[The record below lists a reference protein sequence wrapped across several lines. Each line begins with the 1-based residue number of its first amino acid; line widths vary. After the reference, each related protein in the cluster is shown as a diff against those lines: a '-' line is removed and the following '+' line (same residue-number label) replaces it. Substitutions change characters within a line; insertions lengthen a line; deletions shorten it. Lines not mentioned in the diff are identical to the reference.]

1 MDTGDNLNASLCVEP
16 SPPRKRRHI
25 ASEDCSETCSYKPA
39 KMQIVKILRNDTRGK
54 CICLHAKF
62 SDSLNQDAIVVLQKN
77 PFPNEVQALCDAHLG
92 RPFSEDKEQEE
103 GETRNGV
110 EESLVFPEWKADR
123 VMDNDIYHRRLVK
136 AGLEGLNS
144 LSMTVIHPAE
154 AQHFAKYSAS
164 RRRLVLETPDIYSNV
179 IVPFLAASPRDLAW
193 VDNIL
198 NGTAEADRV
207 LFTDPDESLGFT
219 FVLDYRWD
227 GRQLHE
233 LHCLA
238 LARSTSLTCLR
249 DLRACHLPMLKKMLS
264 EGRRALVAKY
274 GRNGGGGGGG
284 SDSNSATETTKDET
298 AVAPAVLAEDQ
309 IFAYFHYPPTFYR
322 LHMHF
327 AHVDSAADGGTQA
340 GKAYLAEDVIANL
353 EQDGEFYARRT
364 MPMFLHENH
373 AFLAAIRES
382 AAATEAATTPEKKE

>member
-1 MDTGDNLNASLCVEP
+1 METGETPNSSLCAAEP
-16 SPPRKRRHI
+16 SPARKRRHI
-25 ASEDCSETCSYKPA
+25 EASEDCSETCSYKPA
-39 KMQIVKILRNDTRGK
+39 KMEIVKILRNDTRGK

-62 SDSLNQDAIVVLQKN
+62 IDSPNQDAIVVLQKS
-77 PFPNEVQALCDAHLG
+77 PFPNEVQALCEAHLG
-92 RPFSEDKEQEE
+92 RPSSENRKPKEE
-103 GETRNGV
+103 GKEEEVHNGS
-110 EESLVFPEWKADR
+110 EENLVFPEWKADR
-123 VMDNDIYHRRLVK
+123 IMDNDIYHRRLVK
-136 AGLEGLNS
+136 SGLEDLNS

-164 RRRLVLETPDIYSNV
+164 RRRLVLETPQIYSDV

-198 NGTAEADRV
+198 NGTAEVDRV

-238 LARSTSLTCLR
+238 LARSTGLTCLR
-249 DLRACHLPMLKKMLS
+249 DLRACHVPMLKKMLS
-264 EGRRALVAKY
+264 EGRQALVAKY
-274 GRNGGGGGGG
+274 GSGGGG
-284 SDSNSATETTKDET
+284 SGSSNIT
-298 AVAPAVLAEDQ
+298 ADNKTA
-309 IFAYFHYPPTFYR
+309 
-322 LHMHF
+322 
-327 AHVDSAADGGTQA
+327 A

-353 EQDGEFYARRT
+353 ELDGEFYARRT

-382 AAATEAATTPEKKE
+382 ASAVKTEMAAEMSEKNP

>member
-1 MDTGDNLNASLCVEP
+1 MDTSDIPNSSLCAEP
-16 SPPRKRRHI
+16 SPPRKRRHV
-25 ASEDCSETCSYKPA
+25 ASEDCSETCPYKPA
-39 KMQIVKILRNDTRGK
+39 KMKLLKVLRNDTRGK

-62 SDSLNQDAIVVLQKN
+62 TDSPDQDAIVVLQKN
-77 PFPNEVQALCDAHLG
+77 PFPSEVQALCEAHLG
-92 RPFSEDKEQEE
+92 RPFSEDKKQGE
-103 GETRNGV
+103 GEAHNGS
-110 EESLVFPEWKADR
+110 EGGSAFPEWKVDR
-123 VMDNDIYHRRLVK
+123 IMDNDIYHRRLVK
-136 AGLEGLNS
+136 AGLEDLNS

-164 RRRLVLETPDIYSNV
+164 RRRLVLETPEIYSKV
-179 IVPFLAASPRDLAW
+179 IVPFLAARPRDLAW

-198 NGTAEADRV
+198 NGTAEVDRV
-207 LFTDPDESLGFT
+207 LFADPDEALGFT

-249 DLRACHLPMLKKMLS
+249 DLRTCHLPMLKKMLS

-274 GRNGGGGGGG
+274 GGGAHEKIVN
-284 SDSNSATETTKDET
+284 DRTEGET
-298 AVAPAVLAEDQ
+298 VVAPTALSEDQ

-327 AHVDSAADGGTQA
+327 AHVDSAPDGGTQT
-340 GKAYLAEDVIANL
+340 GKAYLVEDVIANL

-382 AAATEAATTPEKKE
+382 ASSNELETAPEAKEGNP